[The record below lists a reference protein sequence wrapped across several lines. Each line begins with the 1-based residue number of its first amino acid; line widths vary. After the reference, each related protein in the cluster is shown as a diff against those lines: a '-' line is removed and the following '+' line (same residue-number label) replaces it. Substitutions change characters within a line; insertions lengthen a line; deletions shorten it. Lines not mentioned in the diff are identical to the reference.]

1 MLEDRHVVSVR
12 DFTREEIEIILDHAE
27 RMEEVY
33 ERGGDDRLS
42 GKVLA
47 TLFFSPSTRTRL
59 SFETAMLRLGGD
71 VISLVGK
78 EAASTAKGENLADT
92 VRTVEKY
99 CDAIVLRHPK
109 EGAAR
114 LAADYASV
122 PVINAG
128 DGANQHPTQTF
139 LDLYTIRKEKGRIE
153 GLKVGLMGDLKYGRT
168 VHSLAYA
175 LALFGA
181 EIHLISPEELRM
193 PRYIVRELEEAGAAD
208 VEEHRDVRPILDELD
223 VLYVIRIQKEMFPD
237 PEEYERVKG
246 SYRITRELIEEHA
259 REDLIIMHP
268 LPRVDE
274 VDPDVDELPQARYF
288 DQVRNGVVV
297 RMALL
302 DLLLGGAE

>member
-1 MLEDRHVVSVR
+1 MLKNRHVISVR
-12 DFTREEIEIILDHAE
+12 DFTREEIETILEHSE
-27 RMEEVY
+27 RMEKVY
-33 ERGGDDRLS
+33 EKGDDRLS

-92 VRTVEKY
+92 IRTVEKY
-99 CDAIVLRHPK
+99 CDVIVLRHPK

-114 LAADYASV
+114 LAAEYSSV

-139 LDLYTIRKEKGRIE
+139 LDLYTIKKEKGKIE

-175 LALFGA
+175 LAMFGA

-193 PRYIVRELEEAGAAD
+193 PRYIVDELVEVGAAD
-208 VEEHRDVRPILDELD
+208 VEEHRDVEPILGELD

-259 REDLIIMHP
+259 RDDLIIMHP

-274 VDPDVDELPQARYF
+274 VEPEVDELPQARYF
-288 DQVRNGVVV
+288 DQVRNGVIV

-302 DLLLGGAE
+302 DLLLGDAE

>member
-1 MLEDRHVVSVR
+1 MLKNRHVISVR
-12 DFTREEIEIILDHAE
+12 DFTREEIETILEHSE
-27 RMEEVY
+27 RMEKIY
-33 ERGGDDRLS
+33 EKGDDRLS

-92 VRTVEKY
+92 IRTVEKY
-99 CDAIVLRHPK
+99 CDVIVLRHPK

-114 LAADYASV
+114 LAAEYSSV

-139 LDLYTIRKEKGRIE
+139 LDLYTIKKEKGKIE

-175 LALFGA
+175 LAMFGA

-193 PRYIVRELEEAGAAD
+193 PRYIVDELVEVGAAD
-208 VEEHRDVRPILDELD
+208 VEEHRDVEPILGELD

-259 REDLIIMHP
+259 RDDLIIMHP

-274 VDPDVDELPQARYF
+274 VEPEVDELPQARYF
-288 DQVRNGVVV
+288 DQVRNGVIV

-302 DLLLGGAE
+302 DLLLGDAE